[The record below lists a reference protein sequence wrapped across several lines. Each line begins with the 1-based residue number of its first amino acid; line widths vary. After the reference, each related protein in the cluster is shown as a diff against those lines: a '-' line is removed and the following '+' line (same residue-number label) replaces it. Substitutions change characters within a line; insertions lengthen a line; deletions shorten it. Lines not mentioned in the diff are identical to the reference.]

1 MAIVIYGQ
9 PGCQQCKMTIRR
21 LDGDRIPYKYKDISV
36 DNDAHDQVTRVYGLS
51 SLPVV
56 SVDTDEVDL
65 SDFTGGENPVVWI
78 IDGKYVFTEF
88 RVKILST
95 IAKQLKR

>member
-9 PGCQQCKMTIRR
+9 PDCRRCKMTARH
-21 LDGDRIPYKYKDISV
+21 LKDRQITFEYKDVLV
-36 DNDAHDQVTRVYGLS
+36 DTEAYDRVTIVYGLS

-65 SDFTGGENPVVWI
+65 SDFTGGENPAVWI

-88 RVKILST
+88 RVNVLDA

>member
-9 PGCQQCKMTIRR
+9 PDCQRCKMTARH
-21 LDGDRIPYKYKDISV
+21 LKDRQITFEYKDVSV

-65 SDFTGGENPVVWI
+65 SDFTGGENPVVWV